1 MITFF
6 RRRKY
11 RIEYERKELLLII
24 KELSSVIPDRSN
36 LVKDDTLFKDI
47 HTGLRYLKRQVR
59 KTNDLKTLKELRTF
73 ISSYKVMLEPYIKD
87 YRLPL
92 SNDEE
97 HA

>member
-47 HTGLRYLKRQVR
+47 HTGFRYLKRQVR
-59 KTNDLKTLKELRTF
+59 KTNDLDSLKELRAL
-73 ISSYKVMLEPYIKD
+73 ISSYQVLLEPYIKN
-87 YRLPL
+87 YRSPL
-92 SNDEE
+92 SDDEE

>member
-11 RIEYERKELLLII
+11 KIEYERKELLLII
-24 KELSSVIPDRSN
+24 KELSNVTPDSSN

-47 HTGLRYLKRQVR
+47 HIGLRCLKGQVR
-59 KTNDLKTLKELRTF
+59 ETNDLESLAELRAL
-73 ISSYKVMLEPYIKD
+73 ISSYKVMVEPYIED

-92 SNDEE
+92 SDDEE